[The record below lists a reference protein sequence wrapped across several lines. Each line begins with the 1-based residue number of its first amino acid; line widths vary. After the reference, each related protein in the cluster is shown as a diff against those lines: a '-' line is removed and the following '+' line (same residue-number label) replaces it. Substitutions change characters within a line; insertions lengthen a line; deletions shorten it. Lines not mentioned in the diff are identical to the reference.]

1 MGVCTCSLSGSLE
14 EKVSLKKWLYKGGH
28 PNTLAKV
35 INKGWAII
43 HSSGIYPNHLVTLEV
58 MGRRSGKLI
67 SLPLALI
74 TMNGERYL
82 VSMLGEEANWVR
94 NVKAAGGRARL
105 RHGRIEEVFLE
116 EVDVPQRAAII
127 KAYLQIAPGARPH
140 IPVDKDAPI
149 TEFEKIAAKYPVF
162 RINSGK
168 S

>member
-1 MGVCTCSLSGSLE
+1 LE

>member
-1 MGVCTCSLSGSLE
+1 LIEDLE
-14 EKVSLKKWLYKGGH
+14 EKVSLKKWLYRGGH
-28 PNTLAKV
+28 PNILAKV

-43 HSSGIYPNHLVTLEV
+43 HSSGIYPNYLVTLEV
-58 MGRRSGKLI
+58 VGRRSGKMI

-116 EVDVPQRAAII
+116 EVDVRQRAAII
-127 KAYLQIAPGARPH
+127 RAYLQIAPGARPH

-149 TEFEKIAAKYPVF
+149 TEFEKIAAQYPVF
-162 RINSGK
+162 KINSSK

>member
-1 MGVCTCSLSGSLE
+1 LE

-35 INKGWAII
+35 LNKGWAII
-43 HSSGIYPNHLVTLEV
+43 HSSGIYPNYLVTLEV
-58 MGRRSGKLI
+58 VGRRSGKLI
-67 SLPLALI
+67 SLPLALT
-74 TMNGERYL
+74 TMKGERYL

-94 NVKAAGGRARL
+94 NVKAAGGKAKL
-105 RHGRIEEVFLE
+105 RHGIREEVLLE
-116 EVDVPQRAAII
+116 EVGVPQRAAII

-162 RINSGK
+162 IINSGK

>member
-1 MGVCTCSLSGSLE
+1 LIEDLE
-14 EKVSLKKWLYKGGH
+14 ENVPLKKWLYKGGH

-82 VSMLGEEANWVR
+82 VSMLGKEANWVR

-116 EVDVPQRAAII
+116 EVDVRRRAAII

-149 TEFEKIAAKYPVF
+149 TEFEKIASKYTVF
-162 RINSGK
+162 KINSGK

>member
-1 MGVCTCSLSGSLE
+1 MGVCTRSLLGSLE
-14 EKVSLKKWLYKGGH
+14 EKMSLKKWLYKGGH
-28 PNTLAKV
+28 PNILAKV

-43 HSSGIYPNHLVTLEV
+43 HSSGIYPNYLVTLEV

-67 SLPLALI
+67 SLPLAL
-74 TMNGERYL
+74 TTVKGERYL

-94 NVKAAGGRARL
+94 NVKATGGRARL
-105 RHGRIEEVFLE
+105 RHGRIEEVLLE
-116 EVDVPQRAAII
+116 EVDIPQRAAII

-149 TEFEKIAAKYPVF
+149 AEFEKIAAKYPVF
-162 RINSGK
+162 KINSRR